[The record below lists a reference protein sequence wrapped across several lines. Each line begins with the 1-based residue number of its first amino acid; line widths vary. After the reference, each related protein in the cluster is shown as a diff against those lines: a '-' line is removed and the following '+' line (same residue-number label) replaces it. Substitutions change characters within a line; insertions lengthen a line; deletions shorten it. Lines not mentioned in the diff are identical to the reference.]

1 MHLVNDSWQLTDLKA
16 KHRFHIHFIQIT
28 VTPESNLHPY
38 ILSDNEKFICQQKLS
53 LTLGIETQLE
63 APKPDANSRRRRTN
77 RREYLLQF

>member
-38 ILSDNEKFICQQKLS
+38 ILSDNEKFICQQ
-53 LTLGIETQLE
+53 
-63 APKPDANSRRRRTN
+63 
-77 RREYLLQF
+77 

>member
-38 ILSDNEKFICQQKLS
+38 ILSDNEKIYLPAIAFTDS
-53 LTLGIETQLE
+53 GDRDTARSTE
-63 APKPDANSRRRRTN
+63 A
-77 RREYLLQF
+77 